1 MDDVLI
7 LENGVVCAHERH
19 EKKLDWDDARLY
31 CSLLTIDGYDD
42 WRMPTISEL
51 HYLSGMSLDECVGKY
66 YWSSEC
72 KDDNSVCVQFIDK
85 KLSKRHQTYQYKSNQ
100 YFIRPVRNA
109 I

>member
-1 MDDVLI
+1 MGNVFVLD
-7 LENGVVCAHERH
+7 NGIVCAHQQY
-19 EKKLDWDDARLY
+19 EKKLNWDDALLY
-31 CSLLTIDGYDD
+31 CSLLMIDGYDD

-51 HYLSGMSLDECVGKY
+51 QFLSNMSLEGCEGKY

-100 YFIRPVRNA
+100 NFIRPVRSA